1 MVAVPG
7 IVSAA
12 SADSADAS
20 LERDRSSDERLRRI
34 ALEHYDFAW
43 RSLRRLGITP
53 PETDDATQQVFI
65 ILSRKLDQIEPGK
78 ERTYVFGVAV
88 RVASNVRRARAKRRE
103 VPEVEAPDSPFVVP
117 AAEARLDRAEA
128 RTALDE
134 IIASMPEERREV
146 FILSALEELST
157 SEISTVLQLPLSTVV
172 SRLRRARE
180 DLRAGIARLRAR
192 RQGV

>member
-7 IVSAA
+7 IVSPA
-12 SADSADAS
+12 SADADAS
-20 LERDRSSDERLRRI
+20 LKRDRSADERLRRI

-43 RSLRRLGITP
+43 RSLRRLGIAP

-78 ERTYVFGVAV
+78 ERTFVFGIAV
-88 RVASNVRRARAKRRE
+88 RVAANVRRAHAKRRE
-103 VPEVEAPDSPFVVP
+103 VPEVEAPASPFVVP
-117 AAEARLDRAEA
+117 AAEARLDRVEA

-134 IIASMPEERREV
+134 IIASMSEERREV

-157 SEISTVLQLPLSTVV
+157 SEIAAVLQLPLSTVV